1 MLYLII
7 SILSLSLLDVTRK
20 FVVRDCSP
28 WLMTCVMCGFLASA
42 FFVIGYFLGVLVI
55 PTSTIL
61 IIGIFSGL
69 VGLLGNIFLM
79 ESLKTVPLSIT
90 VPLLSFSSVWVVL
103 IEMILLGVFP
113 TLEHKVGI
121 ALVLL
126 GSILLIH
133 NQEGYLKSSKSLA
146 LPLLSSMCWGCQTL
160 IDPIGIQGV
169 GIWSWAFL
177 ICTAGALASL
187 PLCFKELV
195 HIRSYWKGLSMLG
208 FWSGVGVMFQLAAL
222 LSIQPGVVETVK
234 RGALLPLSLIF
245 GKIFFK
251 EDLTFRKTISIV
263 LLIAGTIFATG

>member
-28 WLMTCVMCGFLASA
+28 WLMTFVMCGLLAAA
-42 FFVIGYFLGVLVI
+42 FFVIGLFLGVMI
-55 PTSTIL
+55 TPSKEIL
-61 IIGIFSGL
+61 ILAIFSG
-69 VGLLGNIFLM
+69 VIGLLGNIFLM

-103 IEMILLGVFP
+103 VEVLLLGVYP
-113 TLEHKVGI
+113 TLEHKIGI
-121 ALVLL
+121 AFVLL

-133 NQEGYLKSSKSLA
+133 NKEGSLKSSKSIV
-146 LPLLSSMCWGCQTL
+146 LPILSSMCWGCQTF
-160 IDPIGIQGV
+160 IDPIGVQGI

-177 ICTAGALASL
+177 ICLAGALVAL
-187 PLCFKELV
+187 PICLKELIHV
-195 HIRSYWKGLSMLG
+195 RMFWKGLSLLG

-222 LSIQPGVVETVK
+222 LTIQPGIVETVK
-234 RGALLPLSLIF
+234 RGALLPLSLVF
-245 GKIFFK
+245 GRIFFK
-251 EDLTFRKTISIV
+251 EELTLKKTASIL